1 MLVLLILTGR
11 RTTNLAKFQH
21 SCVIVLTSHIKL
33 LYIFIDMYAIGI
45 SATKKEVHF
54 RQHSVLLVTMIKESK

>member
-1 MLVLLILTGR
+1 M
-11 RTTNLAKFQH
+11 AKFQH